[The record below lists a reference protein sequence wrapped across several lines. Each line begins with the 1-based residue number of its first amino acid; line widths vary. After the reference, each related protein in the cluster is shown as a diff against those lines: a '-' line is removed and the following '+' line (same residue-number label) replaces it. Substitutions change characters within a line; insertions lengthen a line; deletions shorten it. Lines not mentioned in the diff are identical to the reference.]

1 MADLGEGT
9 LCPLLFLDQTEA
21 QRAKKNFLG
30 GTGPPLSKVLD
41 DPPPP
46 PPSQGLDLPLPLVYI
61 QRVVLVIK
69 DGNKYYNL
77 IRVWSR
83 RYGDFQHVQLRVDY
97 RLRLFTNIS
106 FGNSD
111 FIMFLGHSSK

>member
-21 QRAKKNFLG
+21 QRAKKNFFG

-46 PPSQGLDLPLPLVYI
+46 SQGLD
-61 QRVVLVIK
+61 
-69 DGNKYYNL
+69 G
-77 IRVWSR
+77 VWSWKLKT
-83 RYGDFQHVQLRVDY
+83 VI
-97 RLRLFTNIS
+97 NI
-106 FGNSD
+106 
-111 FIMFLGHSSK
+111 IA

>member
-9 LCPLLFLDQTEA
+9 LSPLLFLDQTEA
-21 QRAKKNFLG
+21 QRAEKIGG

-41 DPPPP
+41 APPQ
-46 PPSQGLDLPLPLVYI
+46 SQGLDLALPLVCI
-61 QRVVLVIK
+61 QRVVLEIK
-69 DGNKYYNL
+69 DGDKYYSV
-77 IRVWSR
+77 IRVWSS

-106 FGNSD
+106 FRNSD

>member
-21 QRAKKNFLG
+21 QRAQKIFWG

-46 PPSQGLDLPLPLVYI
+46 HLKVWICHCHWLTYKEWSWKLKT
-61 QRVVLVIK
+61 VI
-69 DGNKYYNL
+69 
-77 IRVWSR
+77 
-83 RYGDFQHVQLRVDY
+83 
-97 RLRLFTNIS
+97 NIVA
-106 FGNSD
+106 
-111 FIMFLGHSSK
+111 